1 MKRVTS
7 LLINNI
13 ISRIFAISIKDFYY
27 YPVILYHKAVKK
39 DNKKYIKKKTKQ
51 HGSLTTLS
59 HV

>member
-39 DNKKYIKKKTKQ
+39 DNKKYIKKKK
-51 HGSLTTLS
+51 LNNMEA
-59 HV
+59 